1 MMIFTD
7 SKYRPASRN
16 RKKLP
21 PKPKRTKPKFV
32 PYTPTSQVFRR
43 ETPEYPSVVSKSA
56 LPTKTDDSYKAEVSK
71 KYTLAPAYN
80 KGAYQVI
87 SKDNVTDIGR

>member
-1 MMIFTD
+1 MMVFTD
-7 SKYRPASRN
+7 NRYRPISRK

-21 PKPKRTKPKFV
+21 PKPKRTKPKFEPYV
-32 PYTPTSQVFRR
+32 PSSKVFRR
-43 ETPEYPSVVSKSA
+43 ETPDYPSVVSKSTD
-56 LPTKTDDSYKAEVSK
+56 LNKEDDSYKLEVSK

-87 SKDNVTDIGR
+87 SIDNVEHIGK